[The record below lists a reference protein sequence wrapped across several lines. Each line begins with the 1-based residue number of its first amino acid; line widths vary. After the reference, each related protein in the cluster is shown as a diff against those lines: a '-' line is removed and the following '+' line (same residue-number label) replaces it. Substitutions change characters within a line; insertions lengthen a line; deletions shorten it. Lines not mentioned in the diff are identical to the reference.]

1 MTRIEKLQA
10 AAAPLSDDQI
20 DALVSLARSVTSKTF
35 YDQAP
40 PDALRSIERGL
51 DQVARGETVTFDEL
65 ADRLARA
72 ARTSDE

>member
-10 AAAPLSDDQI
+10 AAAALSDDQI
-20 DALVSLARSVTSKTF
+20 DALISLARSMMSKPF
-35 YDQAP
+35 YDEAS

-51 DQVARGETVTFDEL
+51 DQVARGETVTLDEL

-72 ARTSDE
+72 ARASDE